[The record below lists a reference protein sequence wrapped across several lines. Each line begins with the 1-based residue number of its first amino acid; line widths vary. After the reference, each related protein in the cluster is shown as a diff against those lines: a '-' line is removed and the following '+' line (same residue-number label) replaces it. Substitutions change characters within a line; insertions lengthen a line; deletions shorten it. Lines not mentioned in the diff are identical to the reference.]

1 MNEELSVFGRQLAGR
16 GGIVEL
22 MEDLGGALMKGGED
36 LCMLGG
42 GQPAHIPE
50 MGETWRRRLHEILGE
65 PGVMEKMLG
74 NYDPPRG
81 HAAFVDSLARL
92 MRRTFGW
99 DIGPEN
105 IAVTAGG
112 QTAFFMLFNALGGMF
127 SDGSSR
133 RILLPLVPEYIG
145 YADQSVGGR
154 LFEGHRPRIDEGE
167 DHEFKYHVDFDQL
180 EIGDHVA
187 ALCASRPTNP
197 TGNVL
202 TDDEVRRLAEIAR
215 ARGIPLIIDNAYGAP
230 FPNII
235 FREVTPV
242 WDENIILTLS
252 LSKLGLPGTRTGIV
266 IARPEIVSAISSM
279 TSVVGLA
286 NGNVGQAIVQPLM
299 ENGEIL
305 RLSNEVVR
313 PFYLK
318 KLEFARSCL
327 GEAFGEDFPWRV
339 HRSEGAL
346 FLWLWFPDLPI
357 SSRELYERLKQR
369 GVLVVPG
376 NYFFYGLDEADDSW
390 RHRDECIRV
399 TYTMDEGTVNRGLRI
414 IGEEVRRAWGG
425 AEKGRFHA

>member
-1 MNEELSVFGRQLAGR
+1 
-16 GGIVEL
+16 
-22 MEDLGGALMKGGED
+22 MKGGED

-42 GQPAHIPE
+42 GQPSHIPE
-50 MGETWRRRLHEILGE
+50 MSAVWRRRLQEILDA

-81 HAAFVDSLARL
+81 HAEFIASLAGL

-112 QTAFFMLFNALGGMF
+112 QTAFFMLFNALGGQF
-127 SDGSSR
+127 PGGSRR

-145 YADQSVGGR
+145 YADQSINGR
-154 LFEGHRPRIDEGE
+154 LFEGKRPRIDLGKG
-167 DHEFKYHVDFDQL
+167 HEFKYHVDFDQL
-180 EIGDHVA
+180 EIGDHIA
-187 ALCASRPTNP
+187 AMCVSRPTNP

-202 TDDEVRRLAEIAR
+202 TDEEVRRLSEIAKS
-215 ARGIPLIIDNAYGAP
+215 RGIPLIIDNAYGAP

-252 LSKLGLPGTRTGIV
+252 LSKIGLPGTRTGIV
-266 IARPEIVSAISSM
+266 IAKPEIASAITAM

-286 NGNVGQAIVQPLM
+286 NGNVGQAIMQPLM

-305 RLSNEVVR
+305 RLSNEIVR

-327 GEAFGEDFPWRV
+327 DDAFGEDFEWRV
-339 HRSEGAL
+339 HQSEGAL
-346 FLWLWFPDLPI
+346 FVWLWFPNLPI
-357 SSRELYERLKQR
+357 SSRELYERLKKR
-369 GVLVVPG
+369 GVLVVRG
-376 NYFFYGLDEADDSW
+376 NYFFYGLDQADENW
-390 RHRDECIRV
+390 KHRDECIRV
-399 TYTMDEGTVNRGLRI
+399 TYTMDESTVQRGLAI
-414 IGEEVRRAWGG
+414 IGDEVRRAW
-425 AEKGRFHA
+425 AERRG